1 MEQYLNKMMMTEE
14 LWCLLNM
21 KKTSYLSKT
30 VEELKPSGIRR
41 FFDLAAG
48 MEGVISLGVGEPDFV
63 TSWSV
68 REAAILSLEQ
78 GYTSYTA
85 NAGLLELREEISA
98 YMGQSF
104 GVSYSPKNEIIVTVG
119 ASQAL
124 DIALR
129 AIVDPGD
136 EVIVIEPSF
145 VSYAPLVVLA
155 GGKAVTVNTKKEND
169 FKVSKE
175 ELEQAIT
182 ARTKAIILCSP
193 NNPTGT
199 MLGREDLIGIAE
211 VAKKYDL
218 LILSDE
224 IYAELS
230 YDEQF
235 VSLAAIEGMRERTIL
250 ISGFSKGFA
259 MTGWRLGFVCA
270 PEEITQAML
279 KIHQYAMMCA
289 PTMAQFA
296 AVEALKNG
304 RDDVEE
310 MRKSYRRRRNYFVH
324 SLNELGLECHTP
336 GGAFYVFPSI
346 KSTGLTSLQFAERLL
361 LEEKVAVVPGDVFGE
376 SGEGHIRC
384 SYASSMEQ
392 LQESIKRI
400 KSFLERM

>member
-1 MEQYLNKMMMTEE
+1 ME
-14 LWCLLNM
+14 
-21 KKTSYLSKT
+21 KTKSYLAKT

-85 NAGLLELREEISA
+85 NAGLLELREEIA
-98 YMGQSF
+98 NYMEDNF
-104 GVSYSPKNEIIVTVG
+104 DVSYSPNSEIIVTVG

-136 EVIVIEPSF
+136 EIIVVEPCF
-145 VSYAPLVVLA
+145 VSYAPLVALA
-155 GGKAVTVNTKKEND
+155 GGKPVTVHTNEEND
-169 FKVSKE
+169 FKLSAI
-175 ELEQAIT
+175 ELEQSIT
-182 ARTKAIILCSP
+182 NRTKAIILCSP

-199 MLGREDLIGIAE
+199 MLNKEDLEAIAT
-211 VAKKYDL
+211 VAEKYDL
-218 LILSDE
+218 LVLADE

-230 YDEQF
+230 YDEKF
-235 VSLAAIEGMRERTIL
+235 VSFAAIEGMRKRTIL

-270 PEEITQAML
+270 PEEISQAML

-289 PTMAQFA
+289 STMAQFA
-296 AVEALKNG
+296 ALEALKHG
-304 RDDVEE
+304 RDDVIE
-310 MRKSYRRRRNYFVH
+310 MRKSYRRRRNYFVQ
-324 SLNELGLECHTP
+324 SLNDIGLECHIP
-336 GGAFYVFPSI
+336 GGAFYAFPSI
-346 KSTGLTSLQFAERLL
+346 KSTGLTSEQFAEKLL
-361 LEEKVAVVPGDVFGE
+361 IEEKVAVVPGAVFGE
-376 SGEGHIRC
+376 SGEGYIRC

-400 KSFLERM
+400 KSFLDRL